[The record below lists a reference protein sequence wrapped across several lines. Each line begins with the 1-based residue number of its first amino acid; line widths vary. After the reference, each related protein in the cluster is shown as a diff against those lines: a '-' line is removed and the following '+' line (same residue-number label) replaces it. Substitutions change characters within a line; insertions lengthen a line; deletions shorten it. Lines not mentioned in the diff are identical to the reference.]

1 MASTQHPGIHREVGH
16 GGHYNGQSQGARQH
30 SGALDG
36 PYHPAIMTPT
46 RAIAPVNRCPASSD
60 TRDPQAPMLAQGFLP
75 PPPPP
80 PPHHHH
86 DRANF
91 FRSIKQHPV
100 KNRSKHT
107 MRRLKQRVPLARLVM
122 WAMLSQTKKILVAIG
137 LLRCHTANQPKAD
150 LLFKIIG
157 G

>member
-1 MASTQHPGIHREVGH
+1 MSVTPADRERSTPRYPSRGRPRRSSQRTG
-16 GGHYNGQSQGARQH
+16 QGARQH

-36 PYHPAIMTPT
+36 PYHPADHDTHPRHCPGKSMPSVLCYTS
-46 RAIAPVNRCPASSD
+46 PAS
-60 TRDPQAPMLAQGFLP
+60 THAGAGFP
-75 PPPPP
+75 PSP
-80 PPHHHH
+80 HHH
-86 DRANF
+86 DRAKF

>member
-1 MASTQHPGIHREVGH
+1 MHREVGH
-16 GGHYNGQSQGARQH
+16 GGHYNGQAK
-30 SGALDG
+30 ALASTVENWTA
-36 PYHPAIMTPT
+36 HTIQLIMTPS
-46 RAIAPVNRCPASSD
+46 RAVAPVNRCQASAD
-60 TRDPQAPMLAQGFLP
+60 IRDPQAPMLAQGFLS
-75 PPPPP
+75 P
-80 PPHHHH
+80 PPHHRH
-86 DRANF
+86 DRAKF
-91 FRSIKQHPV
+91 FRSVKQHPV

>member
-1 MASTQHPGIHREVGH
+1 MHREVGH
-16 GGHYNGQSQGARQH
+16 GGHYNGQAK
-30 SGALDG
+30 ALASTVE
-36 PYHPAIMTPT
+36 HWTAHTTQLIMTPT
-46 RAIAPVNRCPASSD
+46 RAIAPVNRCQASSD

-80 PPHHHH
+80 PHHH